1 MTKTEIARIKK
12 MLIGPLGKR
21 LDRANAA
28 QADLPRH
35 LQNKDSRRDASRA
48 LAAAFDRS
56 TVKMFEEIARRDQ
69 ARLEARLKKIKAEA
83 VRGSR
88 DRQRTLSA
96 AAAQVLNQWQAI
108 AQVPLDESQIGHVLL
123 NVPFVIS
130 ANSSVELEQFQIIE
144 NKSFAKFR
152 TRVDDGDDFFGDV
165 RFSYV
170 WTNPKNAFEVINVAA
185 FVIFNGHC
193 SLGVGGGL
201 FPGDRQAS
209 VSVEG
214 RLDILEFF
222 NDPPTSPPVQADQK
236 VTVLRMRETAFGFSE
251 VGAVDARD
259 IFRGV
264 GLTHIN
270 MVVPPLATIVFVVAA
285 AVSCGTGEDSGLAE
299 ADFASG
305 AFQVSSPAV
314 LLATLT

>member
-1 MTKTEIARIKK
+1 MAVIGKASLYPLERKTAAKFAEIAAA
-12 MLIGPLGKR
+12 
-21 LDRANAA
+21 DR
-28 QADLPRH
+28 
-35 LQNKDSRRDASRA
+35 
-48 LAAAFDRS
+48 
-56 TVKMFEEIARRDQ
+56 

-96 AAAQVLNQWQAI
+96 AAAQVVNHWQAI

-123 NVPFVIS
+123 NVPFDIS
-130 ANSSVELEQFQIIE
+130 PGGGAELEEFQIIE

-152 TRVDDGDDFFGDV
+152 TRVNDGGRFTGEA
-165 RFSYV
+165 RFSFL

-193 SLGVGGGL
+193 FIGVDSGL
-201 FPGDRQAS
+201 FPGARDAS
-209 VSVEG
+209 LTVTG
-214 RLDILEFF
+214 RLDILEMF

-236 VTVLRMRETAFGFSE
+236 VTVLHMEEDSGGFSE
-251 VGAVDARD
+251 VGAIDARD
-259 IFRGV
+259 IFRGL
-264 GLTHIN
+264 GLSHLN
-270 MVVPPLATIVFVVAA
+270 MIVPPLATIVFVVAA
-285 AVSCGTGEDSGLAE
+285 AVSTATGEDGATAE

-305 AFQVSSPAV
+305 AFQVGSPAV

>member
-1 MTKTEIARIKK
+1 MTETEIARIKK
-12 MLIGPLGKR
+12 LLTGPLGKR
-21 LDRANAA
+21 LDKANAA
-28 QADLPRH
+28 QADQPTGFR
-35 LQNKDSRRDASRA
+35 NKDSRREVARLLKPTLYRA
-48 LAAAFDRS
+48 TAAKFA
-56 TVKMFEEIARRDQ
+56 EIATADQ

-96 AAAQVLNQWQAI
+96 AAAQVVNEWQAI

-130 ANSSVELEQFQIIE
+130 ASSSVELEQFQIIE

-152 TRVDDGDDFFGDV
+152 TRVEDGDDFRGDV

-170 WTNPKNAFEVINVAA
+170 WTNPKNAFEVINVAG

-209 VSVEG
+209 VTVAG
-214 RLDILEFF
+214 RLDILEMF

-236 VTVLRMRETAFGFSE
+236 VTALQMKESAGGFSE

-259 IFRGV
+259 IFRGL
-264 GLTHIN
+264 GLTHLN
-270 MVVPPLATIVFVVAA
+270 MIVPPLATIVFVVAA

-305 AFQVSSPAV
+305 AFQVGSPAV